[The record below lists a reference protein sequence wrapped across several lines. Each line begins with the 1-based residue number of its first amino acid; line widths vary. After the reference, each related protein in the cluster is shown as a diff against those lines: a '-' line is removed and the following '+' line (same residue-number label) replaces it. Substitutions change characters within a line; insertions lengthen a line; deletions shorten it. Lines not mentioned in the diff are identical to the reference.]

1 MGNPF
6 AHVEIG
12 SRDMEKARG
21 FYEQVFDW
29 KINATPMGEGQVYG
43 VIDTGIAPGGG
54 LFEPAPEV
62 PVGVTVYIQVNNIE
76 EALGKVEGAGGK
88 TLMPK
93 QEVLGEG
100 WFALFSDLDSNVL
113 GLWESKPA

>member
-6 AHVEIG
+6 THVEIG

-29 KINATPMGEGQVYG
+29 KIEAMPMGEGQVYG
-43 VIDTGIAPGGG
+43 TIDTGTPPGGG

-62 PVGVTVYIQVNNIE
+62 PVGVTVYIQVDNVE
-76 EALGKVEGAGGK
+76 EALGKIEGAGGK
-88 TLMPK
+88 TVMPK
-93 QEVLGEG
+93 QEVPGEG
-100 WFALFSDLDSNVL
+100 WFALFSDLDGNVL
-113 GLWESKPA
+113 GLWESMPA